1 MAESLYAA
9 GYRNPR
15 HDVDVKVLALVA
27 VVLVSGGSAR
37 PALRPLDLDPLT
49 LAGSNFRANE
59 RVTLLVAA
67 PPVVKSTRVR
77 ANARGRFRVVFR
89 VKVGRCDAA
98 VVQAIG
104 ARGSRATFQH
114 DTLDCAE
121 P

>member
-1 MAESLYAA
+1 
-9 GYRNPR
+9 
-15 HDVDVKVLALVA
+15 VFVKVLALVG
-27 VVLVSGGSAR
+27 VLLVSGGAAR

-49 LAGSNFRANE
+49 LAGSGFRKNE

-67 PPVVKSTRVR
+67 PPVVNSTRIR

-89 VKVGRCDAA
+89 VAVGRCDAA

-104 ARGSRATFQH
+104 GRGSRATYQH
-114 DTLDCAE
+114 DTLDCAT

>member
-1 MAESLYAA
+1 MKL
-9 GYRNPR
+9 
-15 HDVDVKVLALVA
+15 LALLG
-27 VVLVSGGSAR
+27 VVLVSGGAAR

-49 LAGSNFRANE
+49 LAGSGFRANE
-59 RVTLLVAA
+59 RVTLLVAV

-77 ANARGRFRVVFR
+77 ATARGRFRVVFR

-114 DTLDCAE
+114 DALDCAE

>member
-1 MAESLYAA
+1 MKVFALAA
-9 GYRNPR
+9 
-15 HDVDVKVLALVA
+15 VL
-27 VVLVSGGSAR
+27 LVSGGAAR

-49 LAGSNFRANE
+49 LAGSGFRKNE

-67 PPVVKSTRVR
+67 PPVVKSTKLR

-89 VKVGRCDAA
+89 VKVGRCDPA

-114 DTLDCAE
+114 DTVACST

>member
-1 MAESLYAA
+1 VY
-9 GYRNPR
+9 
-15 HDVDVKVLALVA
+15 VKVLALVC
-27 VVLVSGGSAR
+27 VLLVSGGATR

-49 LAGSNFRANE
+49 LRGTGFRANE
-59 RVTLLVAA
+59 RVTLLVAVPA
-67 PPVVKSTRVR
+67 VVKSSRVR

-89 VKVGRCDAA
+89 FAVGRCDPA

-114 DTLDCAE
+114 DTIGCAT

>member
-1 MAESLYAA
+1 VVVGCLMVLATVGQTFYWTVVTPPTVDAVFLVSMEALLFA
-9 GYRNPR
+9 GYG
-15 HDVDVKVLALVA
+15 VIATGL
-27 VVLVSGGSAR
+27 G
-37 PALRPLDLDPLT
+37 
-49 LAGSNFRANE
+49 FRATE
-59 RVTLLVAA
+59 RVTLLVAV
-67 PPVVKSTRVR
+67 PPVVKTTKLR

-114 DTLDCAE
+114 DALDCAE

>member
-1 MAESLYAA
+1 
-9 GYRNPR
+9 
-15 HDVDVKVLALVA
+15 VKVLALVG
-27 VVLVSGGSAR
+27 VLILSGASAR
-37 PALRPLDLDPLT
+37 PTLRAVDLDPLT
-49 LAGSNFRANE
+49 LAATGFRKNE

-67 PPVVKSTRVR
+67 PPVVKTTKLR
-77 ANARGRFRVVFR
+77 ANAIGRFRVVFR

-114 DTLDCAE
+114 NTLGCAQ

>member
-1 MAESLYAA
+1 
-9 GYRNPR
+9 
-15 HDVDVKVLALVA
+15 VKVLALVG
-27 VVLVSGGSAR
+27 VLLVSGGAAR
-37 PALRPLDLDPLT
+37 PALRPVDLDPLT
-49 LAGSNFRANE
+49 LAGSGFRANE
-59 RVTLLVAA
+59 RVTLLVVA
-67 PPVVKSTRVR
+67 PPVVKSTRLR

-114 DTLDCAE
+114 DALDCAE